1 MCGVWKTRIRGR
13 VNEARMFLLPL
24 QDKVEA
30 SREESRCPEV
40 ELSIYIRIGARFG
53 MFWKEGRRGW
63 TDVK

>member
-53 MFWKEGRRGW
+53 MFWK
-63 TDVK
+63 